1 METKKF
7 PLSYVWRL
15 CNTWEPYIE
24 QQHVHNLFDV
34 QSVVD
39 VRDQQD
45 TSVILK
51 EIMRNEQ
58 LMINVDD
65 HLFESMEH
73 KACRK
78 PLLQKQLA
86 S

>member
-1 METKKF
+1 M
-7 PLSYVWRL
+7 

-34 QSVVD
+34 LSVVD

-65 HLFESMEH
+65 HLFESLWST
-73 KACRK
+73 K
-78 PLLQKQLA
+78 PVESLYYR
-86 S
+86 SS

>member
-34 QSVVD
+34 LSVVD

-65 HLFESMEH
+65 HLFESLWNT
-73 KACRK
+73 K
-78 PLLQKQLA
+78 PVESLYYR
-86 S
+86 SR